1 MKRFTLL
8 MLDESDVVDSKKNV
22 KASEITQGDLLYPA
36 FFEYVGAEVVVI
48 ELNGEESI
56 MKTKR
61 TDRQYFAYT
70 PKNK

>member
-8 MLDESDVVDSKKNV
+8 MLDESDVVDSKKNA
-22 KASEITQGDLLYPA
+22 KASEITQEDLLFPA
-36 FFEYVGAEVVVI
+36 FYEYVGAEVVVLS
-48 ELNGEESI
+48 LNGTENV

-70 PKNK
+70 PKK